1 MPLETVCDWLCSR
14 AVSVPGSSLPQGCAG
29 GNSVFDS
36 LSCEFG
42 GETVATE
49 VGGRQIKV
57 RKE

>member
-14 AVSVPGSSLPQGCAG
+14 AVSVPGSSLPQRCAG
-29 GNSVFDS
+29 GNSVFDT

-49 VGGRQIKV
+49 VGGR
-57 RKE
+57 